1 MSLSDQKPK
10 FHHLQRYGAQTLLT
24 AVTVL
29 ICACTRA
36 PSLHSDSA
44 RPDSLSIHICSAP
57 PCDHIDIF
65 VFADTLTRPLEYH
78 QRFRNPTFL
87 RIPAG
92 KGDKLVVALANVQ
105 GSFGALPERY
115 STMEHLTM
123 KYADEDP
130 KAPLQAGLCNAEA
143 GKMAELDIQPL
154 LCSIS
159 IGRISLDEDAPL
171 EDAVVQLVNVNAQA
185 EVLRSDGFHPSTT
198 LDSPEGLRHPLM
210 MLQEIPFD
218 IGSRPQDA
226 GITLW
231 CYPNEDEDAP
241 GGRCTAL
248 RICGRLRGETKE
260 YRIPL
265 GPVRRG
271 TNRKLDIELKK

>member
-10 FHHLQRYGAQTLLT
+10 FHHLQRYGVRTLLT

-36 PSLHSDSA
+36 PSLHSVT
-44 RPDSLSIHICSAP
+44 PKTDSLSVHICATLP
-57 PCDHIDIF
+57 YDNVDIF
-65 VFADTLTRPLEYH
+65 VFADTLTRPLEDH
-78 QRFRNPTFL
+78 QRLGSATFL
-87 RIPAG
+87 KLPAG

-105 GSFGALPERY
+105 GSFGSLPERY
-115 STMEHLTM
+115 ATMEHLTM

-130 KAPLQAGLCNAEA
+130 QAPLQAGLCSAEA
-143 GKMAELDIQPL
+143 GKMAELNIRPL
-154 LCSIS
+154 LCPIT

-171 EDAVVQLVNVNAQA
+171 EDAVVQLVNVNSQA
-185 EVLRSDGFHPSTT
+185 EILRSDGFHPSST
-198 LDSPEGLRHPLM
+198 LDSPEGLRKPLM
-210 MLQEIPFD
+210 MLQEIPFH
-218 IGSRPQDA
+218 IGSSPQDA

-248 RICGRLRGETKE
+248 RICGRLRGEAKE

-271 TNRKLDIELKK
+271 TNHKLDIELNK